1 MASSESKPCWKT
13 KTEDKNPT
21 QQEKEIRKQGLKKQI
36 LRNGSSWQTPS
47 RGDEVQVH
55 FSGRI
60 KGGACLDQSRDIG
73 TPFKFKLGQCEVIK
87 GLDEGVATMKKGERA
102 IFTIPPN
109 LAYGEVGNP
118 PLIPPNS
125 TLVYDIEMISWRT
138 IRDITGDGGILKKI
152 IKEGEGWATPRD
164 GDEVLVKYK
173 SSLENGML
181 VSESDNTEFY
191 ISDDYICPA
200 ISRTVKTMRRG
211 EKAELAVKSSYSFK
225 EVVNGTAT
233 MGVIAPLASNLTIE
247 IELIS
252 WKSVVDVTGDKKVVK
267 KIIKPGEGFDHPNE
281 GAIVKVIYTGT
292 LEDGSEF
299 ESKGSEEE
307 PYEFVCLEEQVNE
320 GLDRAIMT
328 MKKGEQALVTVGAEF
343 LPSFDASRM
352 VATGSLV
359 YYRVQLIEFTKEK
372 PFWKM
377 DTSEKLEFCERKKHD
392 GNLLFKAGKFWCA
405 SKKYEK
411 ENYLIEFDHSFTDDE
426 KYQAQTLWLSCQ
438 LNNAACKLKMDEF
451 LQASKL
457 CTKVLEVD
465 PFNIKALYRRS
476 QAYLRISE
484 LEKAE
489 EDIRRALRID
499 PNNRDVKL
507 VHKELKDKQMEYVKY
522 QSEIFSS
529 MLAKMAN

>member
-21 QQEKEIRKQGLKKQI
+21 QQEKEIRKQGLKKQILRNGSSWQTPSRGDEVQEKEIRKQGLKKQI

-359 YYRVQLIEFTKEK
+359 YYRVQLIEFTK
-372 PFWKM
+372 
-377 DTSEKLEFCERKKHD
+377 
-392 GNLLFKAGKFWCA
+392 GA
-405 SKKYEK
+405 KY
-411 ENYLIEFDHSFTDDE
+411 IEFDHSFTDDE